1 MVLSFDRI
9 GFVNFENCLRTN
21 SYFNTVGRT
30 INKIR
35 HIKSL
40 VVTKW
45 NRRSRRLQVLEGGT
59 KRDVLAALSAI
70 RPGVMDWSVDKER
83 IRAPRP
89 WHRRWK
95 SSPLAATIIPNSFVK
110 EKCEVQNSR
119 IPRQNFPLSWRQ
131 YYVTALH
138 CLQSIKCGNPQ
149 SRFWRNKR
157 ANVFKQSCDSC

>member
-9 GFVNFENCLRTN
+9 GVVNFENCPRTN

-35 HIKSL
+35 HIKSR

-83 IRAPRP
+83 IRVPRP
-89 WHRRWK
+89 WLRRWK
-95 SSPLAATIIPNSFVK
+95 SSPLAATIIPNSFVI

-119 IPRQNFPLSWRQ
+119 TPRQNVPLS
-131 YYVTALH
+131 
-138 CLQSIKCGNPQ
+138 
-149 SRFWRNKR
+149 
-157 ANVFKQSCDSC
+157 